1 MYAGEGLN
9 FVAWRRGR
17 FAWLAVQ
24 PMFEPSMR
32 VAKRCSALSL
42 RLQLILL
49 TTFVLLVSLL
59 LGGLLT
65 YGYARSKVR
74 AEMHAAMAVGQRM
87 AGNAI
92 ADAGLKPDPD
102 RGLRQLV
109 ADFDGD
115 RHLRVSWV
123 DDTGRSVASSRLA
136 TPPESVPDWLYLL
149 LGGQLNTVRL
159 AMPPS
164 LQGKGSVELATDP
177 RNEIGEAWEDVRLIL
192 AILGIF
198 CGLVLSLTFVAVGYA
213 FRPLQRLSASFASV
227 GTGDYSQH
235 IAENGPL
242 ELARLCGGFNRM
254 LDRLSD
260 MEARNLKLQEQL
272 AAVQD
277 EERADLARDLHDEV
291 GPFLFAVGVD
301 ATMIKHFAEN
311 GRREDI
317 MARSDAIREATEHMQ
332 KHIRAMLGRL
342 RAGVL
347 LDVGLDQ
354 AVENLVTFWRA
365 RQPEITFDIHLPMR
379 TINRPLDEAVYR
391 VIQESLSNAVR
402 HGRPRQIE
410 ISVERDGDDL
420 LVTVRD
426 DGTGFQPSRPKSGY
440 GLAGM
445 EERIKALGGRLAISV
460 REHGGVVVSARL
472 PEKKASEDM
481 EPEMMLPALSS

>member
-1 MYAGEGLN
+1 
-9 FVAWRRGR
+9 
-17 FAWLAVQ
+17 
-24 PMFEPSMR
+24 
-32 VAKRCSALSL
+32 LSV

-49 TTFVLLVSLL
+49 TTLVLLVSLL

-87 AGNAI
+87 ARNAI
-92 ADAGLKPDPD
+92 ADAGLNPDPD
-102 RGLRQLV
+102 RELRQLV

-115 RHLRVSWV
+115 RHLQVSWV
-123 DDTGRSVASSRLA
+123 DGAGRTIASSKLA
-136 TPPESVPDWLYLL
+136 PPPEPVPDWLYRLL
-149 LGGQLNTVRL
+149 AGEPNIVQLS
-159 AMPPS
+159 MPPS

-198 CGLVLSLTFVAVGYA
+198 CGLALSLTFVAIGYA
-213 FRPLQRLSASFASV
+213 FRPLQRLSAAFTRV
-227 GTGDYSQH
+227 GSGDYTQH
-235 IAENGPL
+235 VAENGPL
-242 ELARLCGGFNRM
+242 ELSRLCGGFNRM

-301 ATMIKHFAEN
+301 ATMIKRFAES
-311 GRREDI
+311 GRREEI
-317 MARSDAIREATEHMQ
+317 MARSEAIREATEHMQ
-332 KHIRAMLGRL
+332 KHIKAMLGRL

-354 AVENLVTFWRA
+354 AVENLMTFWKTR
-365 RQPEITFDIHLPMR
+365 RPEITFDIQLPKR
-379 TINRPLDEAVYR
+379 AIHRPLDEAIYR
-391 VIQESLSNAVR
+391 IIQESLTNAVR
-402 HGRPRQIE
+402 HGRPRRIE
-410 ISVERDGDDL
+410 IGVERDVYDV
-420 LVTVRD
+420 LVTIRD
-426 DGTGFQPSRPKSGY
+426 DGAGFQPSRQKPGY

-445 EERIKALGGRLAISV
+445 EERITALGGTLAIGV
-460 REHGGVVVSARL
+460 GEHGGVVVSARL
-472 PEKKASEDM
+472 PERMASAET
-481 EPEMMLPALSS
+481 ESVILSPALSL